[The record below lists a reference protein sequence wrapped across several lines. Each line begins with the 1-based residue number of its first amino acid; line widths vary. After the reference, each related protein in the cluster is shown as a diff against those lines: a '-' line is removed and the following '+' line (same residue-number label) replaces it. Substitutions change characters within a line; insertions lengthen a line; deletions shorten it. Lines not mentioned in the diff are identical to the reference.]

1 MKKRLW
7 KMILCGVIAISVMTA
22 CSKTQNESE
31 QAGNTSGQ
39 AESTEQYVDKE
50 GNIVVPVEDIS
61 DKAIFVDGEY
71 NGRTIE
77 VILVKDT
84 SGNVR
89 VAFNTCQVC
98 EGSPQAYYEQQ
109 GDAFV
114 CQNCGNVFSVDQ
126 IGDEKGGCNPV
137 PVEDMEITD
146 TTVTIPNAVLQSA
159 YDDFANWKG
168 INQ

>member
-1 MKKRLW
+1 MKRRLW
-7 KMILCGVIAISVMTA
+7 TMIVCGAIAISVLAA
-22 CSKTQNESE
+22 CGKAQNG
-31 QAGNTSGQ
+31 QAAASGQ
-39 AESTEQYVDKE
+39 TESAGQYVNAE
-50 GNIVVPVEDIS
+50 GSIIVPVEDIS
-61 DKAIFVDGEY
+61 DKAIFVDSEY

-84 SGNVR
+84 SGDIR
-89 VAFNTCQVC
+89 CAFNTCQVC
-98 EGSPQAYYEQQ
+98 QGSPQAYYEQQ

-137 PVEDMEITD
+137 PVEDVKLTD
-146 TTVTIPNAVLQSA
+146 ETVTISNEALQSA

-168 INQ
+168 SNQ

>member
-7 KMILCGVIAISVMTA
+7 KMILCGIMAISVLTA
-22 CSKTQNESE
+22 CSKAENESG
-31 QAGNTSGQ
+31 QAGNASGQ
-39 AESTEQYVDKE
+39 AVSSEQYVDAE

-61 DKAIFVDGEY
+61 DKAVFVDGEY

-84 SGNVR
+84 SGNIR
-89 VAFNTCQVC
+89 CAFNTCQVC
-98 EGSPQAYYEQQ
+98 QGSPKAYYEQQ
-109 GDAFV
+109 GEAFV

-126 IGDEKGGCNPV
+126 IGEEKGGCNPV
-137 PVEDMEITD
+137 PVEDVKMTD
-146 TTVTIPNAVLQSA
+146 ETVTISNEALQSA